1 VSEATVVDILLGQ
14 VLPRVATVTALIA
27 VGVTLANLAVEFG
40 VVDRVRGLAEPLT
53 ARANLPAE
61 AGVAVVT
68 TAASPTAG
76 YGMLAT
82 LRDAGTL
89 DDRATL
95 VAVTINTF
103 FGFVQHIFTFYVPVL
118 IPILGLE
125 VGLLYVGAR
134 AAISLSITLTGVAAG
149 ALLLSPGNVDPDAT
163 PSDLAND
170 ATTNEDARTENAD
183 DEPAT
188 DGGHTDSEGR
198 AEGDATDPTDD
209 DEDAT
214 EGDATDEADDDG
226 SLRAKA
232 REAVDSTRSTL
243 HRVVPRLL
251 VVYSLVLLVVE
262 HYPAAFDA
270 ITGVAEPLMSVLGL
284 PGAAAGVVGV
294 FAVDTTSGAFF
305 IAPLIGPDGP
315 FTTRT
320 AVATMLVGGI
330 VSFAVSTFKRSIP
343 FQYGIWGASFGSKV
357 VAVNTTLK
365 VAFIALAVALLL
377 A

>member
-1 VSEATVVDILLGQ
+1 MSEASILEVVVGQ
-14 VLPRVATVTALIA
+14 VLPRVLTVTALIA

-53 ARANLPAE
+53 AKANLPAE

-82 LRDAGTL
+82 LRDSGTL

-118 IPILGLE
+118 LPILGLE
-125 VGLLYVGAR
+125 VGLMYVGAR
-134 AAISLSITLTGVAAG
+134 AAISLGITLTGVLAG
-149 ALLLSPGNVDPDAT
+149 AVLLSPANVDPDAT
-163 PSDLAND
+163 PADLA
-170 ATTNEDARTENAD
+170 
-183 DEPAT
+183 
-188 DGGHTDSEGR
+188 
-198 AEGDATDPTDD
+198 
-209 DEDAT
+209 
-214 EGDATDEADDDG
+214 ADDDDTDVASDG
-226 SLRAKA
+226 GREPGDADADPDGDEPPSMRERAS
-232 REAVDSTRSTL
+232 EAFDSTRSTL
-243 HRVVPRLL
+243 RRVVPRLL
-251 VVYSLVLLVVE
+251 VVYSLVLVVVE
-262 HYPAAFDA
+262 RYPSVFDA
-270 ITGVAEPLMSVLGL
+270 VTGVADPLTSLLGL

-305 IAPLIGPDGP
+305 IAPLVGADGP
-315 FTTRT
+315 FTART

-357 VAVNTTLK
+357 VALNTALK
-365 VAFIALAVALLL
+365 VVFIALALAVLLV
-377 A
+377 

>member
-1 VSEATVVDILLGQ
+1 VSEATVVDVLVGQ

-27 VGVTLANLAVEFG
+27 VGVTLANLAVAFG

-82 LRDAGTL
+82 LRDSGTL

-149 ALLLSPGNVDPDAT
+149 ALLLSPANVDPDAA
-163 PSDLAND
+163 PSDLASD
-170 ATTNEDARTENAD
+170 AAVDDGTPADADEDA
-183 DEPAT
+183 AT
-188 DGGHTDSEGR
+188 DGGH
-198 AEGDATDPTDD
+198 ADD
-209 DEDAT
+209 DESESEDAT
-214 EGDATDEADDDG
+214 ADDDD
-226 SLRAKA
+226 SLRANA
-232 REAVDSTRSTL
+232 REAVDSTTSTL
-243 HRVVPRLL
+243 RRVVPRLL
-251 VVYSLVLLVVE
+251 VVYSLVLVVVE
-262 HYPAAFDA
+262 RYPAAFDA
-270 ITGVAEPLMSVLGL
+270 ITGLAAPLTNVLGL

-357 VAVNTTLK
+357 VAVNTALK
-365 VAFIALAVALLL
+365 VVFIAIAVAVLLV
-377 A
+377 

>member
-1 VSEATVVDILLGQ
+1 VVFFAPFGAAGVSEASVVDVLLGS

-27 VGVTLANLAVEFG
+27 VGVTAANLAVELG
-40 VVDRVRGLAEPLT
+40 VVDRVRGLAAPVT
-53 ARANLPAE
+53 AAANLPAE

-134 AAISLSITLTGVAAG
+134 AAISLAITLVGVVGG
-149 ALLLSPGNVDPDAT
+149 ALLLSPANVDPDAT
-163 PSDLAND
+163 PAEFAAD
-170 ATTNEDARTENAD
+170 ADDGETAAPDGGTAGEAADGDAAEDAAG
-183 DEPAT
+183 DESAP
-188 DGGHTDSEGR
+188 GR
-198 AEGDATDPTDD
+198 LAAAWT
-209 DEDAT
+209 
-214 EGDATDEADDDG
+214 
-226 SLRAKA
+226 
-232 REAVDSTRSTL
+232 STRSTL
-243 HRVVPRLL
+243 RRVVPRLL
-251 VVYSLVLLVVE
+251 VVYSLVLVLTERYPGAVE
-262 HYPAAFDA
+262 SV
-270 ITGVAEPLMSVLGL
+270 TGVADPLTAWLGL
-284 PGAAAGVVGV
+284 PGAAAGVIGV
-294 FAVDTTSGAFF
+294 FAVDTTTGAFA

-315 FTTRT
+315 FTART

-343 FQYGIWGASFGSKV
+343 FQYGVWGASFGSKV
-357 VAVNTTLK
+357 VALNTALK
-365 VAFIALAVALLL
+365 VAFIAVAVAALL

>member
-1 VSEATVVDILLGQ
+1 MVDVVLGQ
-14 VLPRVATVTALIA
+14 VLPRVATVTVLIA
-27 VGVTLANLAVEFG
+27 VGVTLANLAVAFG

-82 LRDAGTL
+82 LRDSGTL

-118 IPILGLE
+118 VPILGLE

-134 AAISLSITLTGVAAG
+134 AAISLAITLVGVAGG
-149 ALLLSPGNVDPDAT
+149 AVLLGPENVNPGAT
-163 PSDLAND
+163 PDDLGGGA
-170 ATTNEDARTENAD
+170 ER
-183 DEPAT
+183 AT
-188 DGGHTDSEGR
+188 DGGREDAATGTADSD
-198 AEGDATDPTDD
+198 GDASG
-209 DEDAT
+209 EDAT
-214 EGDATDEADDDG
+214 AGDDGAESDATARDRG
-226 SLRAKA
+226 
-232 REAVDSTRSTL
+232 REALASTRSTL
-243 HRVVPRLL
+243 RRVVPRLL
-251 VVYSLVLLVVE
+251 VVYSLVLVVVE
-262 HYPAAFDA
+262 RYPAAFDA
-270 ITGVAEPLMSVLGL
+270 ITGLADPLTGLLGL

-305 IAPLIGPDGP
+305 VAPLVGPDGP
-315 FTTRT
+315 FTPRT

-357 VAVNTTLK
+357 VALNTALK
-365 VAFIALAVALLL
+365 VVFISIALAVLLV
-377 A
+377 